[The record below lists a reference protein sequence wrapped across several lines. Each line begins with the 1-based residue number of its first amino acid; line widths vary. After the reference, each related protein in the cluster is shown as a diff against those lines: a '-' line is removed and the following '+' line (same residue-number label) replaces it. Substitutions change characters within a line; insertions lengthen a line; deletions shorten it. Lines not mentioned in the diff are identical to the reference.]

1 MSLTDF
7 FADLPFRPD
16 AFQQVAA
23 EAVESGASVVVA
35 APTGSGKTM
44 VAEVAVHLALA
55 RGRRAFYTTPIKALS
70 NQKFADFRRAY
81 GEERVGLLTG
91 DNSLNGDAP
100 IVVMTTEVL
109 RNMIYSDPR
118 TLDDLDTVILD
129 EVHYLQDRFR
139 GAVWEEVIIHAPSH
153 IQLVC
158 LSATV
163 SNADEFTDWVRTR
176 RGPTTLVLEETR
188 PVPLESL
195 YALKDRFSDNGL
207 IVEPM
212 LVRRKSRTEPNPE
225 IVRILARKRSR
236 RRFATPRRGEV
247 VAALAARQMLPA
259 IYFIF
264 SRAGCEDAAERLM
277 EAGIRLTTSD
287 ERLAIRRYAETR
299 TGHLDDQDL
308 AVLGYDRWISLLQ
321 SGVAAH
327 HAGLV
332 PAFKETVEELFLRG
346 LIRVVFATETLSLGI
361 NMPAKTVVLENLSR
375 FTGET
380 HEVLRPGDYT
390 QLTGRAGRRG
400 IDTQGYGVVLYSRFI
415 EFDRVAGIASAGSH
429 ALRSS
434 FRPTY
439 NMAANLVANYPQAQ
453 AEKLLN
459 ASYGQFQRR
468 KSVGSLRRALEPK
481 EKRLAELEQEAHCE
495 RGDVEEYLHLL
506 RGADGAGLKKEA
518 RNFIRTLQPGQV
530 LEIPGGKRSG
540 RYVVVKQWRGAD
552 PPRIV
557 VLSEKGTAAQL
568 RSGDLRPGTVR
579 LGALSLPKPYQPGDP
594 RYQQTVAKDLQAF
607 QPTSSYPL
615 QPERVDP
622 AAGHP
627 VADCPDRLTHIKAA
641 RLIERAG
648 REVTR
653 LRHQLNLEGE
663 GLVAEFHAILDLLA
677 DWGYVDGWAL
687 TPAGERLRFIYNELD
702 LLVAD
707 AIFRDVFTNLDP
719 AETAALASCFV
730 HEPRV
735 EQPEGKL
742 PTTRLEER
750 WNSVV
755 ARGRT
760 LHQAERQRRLPETRE
775 PHPGFAGLAFA
786 WAHGEDL
793 ESLLGDDDLAAGDFV
808 RTCRQ
813 LLDLLRQLRD
823 AEPALGEQVSDAIRM
838 LDRGV
843 VAAGG
848 LT

>member
-7 FADLPFRPD
+7 FASLPFQPD
-16 AFQQVAA
+16 AFQRVAA
-23 EAVESGASVVVA
+23 EAIESGASVVVA
-35 APTGSGKTM
+35 APTGSGKTLI
-44 VAEVAVHLALA
+44 AEAAVHLALG
-55 RGRRAFYTTPIKALS
+55 RDRRAFYTTPIKALS
-70 NQKFADFRRAY
+70 NQKFADFRTAY
-81 GEERVGLLTG
+81 GEDQVGLLTG

-118 TLDDLDTVILD
+118 ALDELDTVILD

-139 GAVWEEVIIHAPSH
+139 GAVWEEVIIHAPAH

-163 SNADEFTDWVRTR
+163 SNAAEFTDWVRTR

-207 IVEPM
+207 VIEPM
-212 LVRRKSRTEPNPE
+212 LVRRKGRTEPNPD
-225 IVRILARKRSR
+225 IVRMLARKRSGR
-236 RRFATPRRGEV
+236 RYVTPRRGEV
-247 VAALAARQMLPA
+247 IRALAAREMLPA

-277 EAGIRLTTSD
+277 EARINLTTQD
-287 ERLAIRRYAETR
+287 ERSAIRQYAEVR
-299 TGHLDDQDL
+299 TGHLDNQDL
-308 AVLGYDRWISLLQ
+308 AVLGYNRWMAMLEA
-321 SGVAAH
+321 GVAAH

-346 LIRVVFATETLSLGI
+346 LIRVVFATETLALGI

-400 IDTQGYGVVLYSRFI
+400 IDTQGYGLVLYSRFI

-439 NMAANLVANYPQAQ
+439 NMAANLVANYPQIQ
-453 AEKLLN
+453 AERLLN
-459 ASYGQFQRR
+459 ASYGQYQRR
-468 KSVGSLRRALEPK
+468 KSIGSLRRTLGTK
-481 EKRLAELEQEAHCE
+481 EKRLAGLEHAAHCDL
-495 RGDVEEYLHLL
+495 GDTEEYVQLL
-506 RGADGAGLKKEA
+506 RAVDGTGLKKA
-518 RNFIRTLQPGQV
+518 AAAFIRSLQPGQV

-540 RYVVVKQWRGAD
+540 RYLVIKQWRGAD
-552 PPRIV
+552 PPRVV
-557 VLSEKGTAAQL
+557 VLSEKGTVAQF
-568 RSGDLRPGTVR
+568 RSGDLSPGTMR
-579 LGALSLPKPYQPGDP
+579 LGSLSLSKPYQPRDP
-594 RYQQTVAKDLQAF
+594 RFQQTAATALRGF
-607 QPTSSYPL
+607 QSTRIDRM
-615 QPERVDP
+615 QPVGAD
-622 AAGHP
+622 AAADHP
-627 VADCPDRLTHIKAA
+627 VAACPDRAAHVKASRLTAKAV
-641 RLIERAG
+641 
-648 REVTR
+648 REVNR
-653 LRHQLNLEGE
+653 LRHQLTLEGE
-663 GLVAEFHAILDLLA
+663 GLVAEFHAILDLLTE
-677 DWGYVDGWAL
+677 WGYVDGWAL
-687 TPAGERLRFIYNELD
+687 TPAGERLRLIYNELD
-702 LLVAD
+702 LLMAD
-707 AIFRDVFTNLDP
+707 TISMGVFAGLDA
-719 AETAALASCFV
+719 AETAALVSCFV
-730 HEPRV
+730 FEPRV
-735 EQPEGKL
+735 EHADGRL
-742 PTTRLEER
+742 PTARLEER
-750 WNSVV
+750 WERVV
-755 ARGRT
+755 ERSDA
-760 LHQAERQRRLPETRE
+760 LHLAERKRRLPQTRE
-775 PHPGFAGLAFA
+775 PHPGFAGLAFS

-793 ESLLGDDDLAAGDFV
+793 ESLLGADDLAAGDFV

-813 LLDLLRQLRD
+813 LLDSLRQLRD
-823 AEPALGEQVSDAIRM
+823 AEPALRLQVSDAIRM

>member
-7 FADLPFRPD
+7 LASLPFRPD
-16 AFQQVAA
+16 PFQQSAA
-23 EAVESGASVVVA
+23 EAIESGASVVVA
-35 APTGSGKTM
+35 APTGSGKTL
-44 VAEVAVHLALA
+44 VAEAAVHLALA
-55 RGRRAFYTTPIKALS
+55 RGRRAFYTTPLKALS
-70 NQKFADFRRAY
+70 NQKYADFREAY
-81 GEERVGLLTG
+81 GEEQVGLLTG

-118 TLDDLDTVILD
+118 TLDELDTVILD

-139 GAVWEEVIIHAPSH
+139 GAVWEEVIIHAPPH

-163 SNADEFTDWVRTR
+163 SNADEFTDWVRAR

-195 YALKDRFSDNGL
+195 YAIKDRFSDDGL
-207 IVEPM
+207 IIEPM
-212 LVRRKSRTEPNPE
+212 LVQRKGRTVPNPD
-225 IVRILARKRSR
+225 IVKILSRKGSGR
-236 RRFATPRRGEV
+236 RYATPRRGET
-247 VAALAARQMLPA
+247 VAALAAKEMLPA

-264 SRAGCEDAAERLM
+264 SRAGCEDAADRLA
-277 EAGIRLTTSD
+277 EGGISLTTPD
-287 ERLAIRRYAETR
+287 ERLAIRRYAEAR
-299 TGHLDDQDL
+299 TGHLADQDL
-308 AVLGYDRWISLLQ
+308 AVLGYERWISLLQ
-321 SGVAAH
+321 AGVGAH

-332 PAFKETVEELFLRG
+332 PAFKETVEELFLQG

-429 ALRSS
+429 TLRSS

-439 NMAANLVANYPQAQ
+439 NMAANLVATYPQEK
-453 AEKLLN
+453 AERLLN
-459 ASYGQFQRR
+459 ASYGQYQRR
-468 KSVGSLRRALEPK
+468 RTVGRLGRALAAQ
-481 EKRLAELEQEAHCE
+481 EKRLAAVEDDARCEL
-495 RGDVEEYLHLL
+495 GDVGEYLELL
-506 RGADGAGLKKEA
+506 RAADGAGVKKA
-518 RNFIRTLQPGQV
+518 AGDFMRTLQPGQV

-557 VLSEKGTAAQL
+557 VVSDKGTVAQF
-568 RSGDLRPGTVR
+568 RSGDLNPGTVR
-579 LGALSLPKPYQPGDP
+579 LGTLSLPRPYQPRDS
-594 RYQQTVAKDLQAF
+594 RFQQTAATALRGFRPSV
-607 QPTSSYPL
+607 
-615 QPERVDP
+615 VDRMESGGTGP
-622 AAGHP
+622 AADHP
-627 VADCPDRLTHIKAA
+627 VAACPDRSTHVKAA
-641 RLIERAG
+641 RLAERTD

-653 LRHQLNLEGE
+653 LRHQLTLEGE
-663 GLVAEFHAILDLLA
+663 GLVAEFHAILDLLSE
-677 DWGYVDGWAL
+677 WGYLDGWEL
-687 TPAGERLRFIYNELD
+687 TPAGRRLRFIYNELD
-702 LLVAD
+702 LLMAD
-707 AIFRDVFTNLDP
+707 TIAVGVFTGLDP

-730 HEPRV
+730 FEPRLD
-735 EQPEGKL
+735 QADARL
-742 PTTRLEER
+742 PTARLEER
-750 WNSVV
+750 WSSVL
-755 ARGRT
+755 ARCEA
-760 LHQAERQRRLPETRE
+760 LHRAERKRRLPETRR
-775 PHPGFAGLAFA
+775 PHPGLAELVYA
-786 WAHGEDL
+786 WARGLDL
-793 ESLLGDDDLAAGDFV
+793 ETLLSDDDLAAGDFV

-823 AEPALGEQVSDAIRM
+823 SEPTLREQSTAAIRM

-848 LT
+848 LI

>member
-1 MSLTDF
+1 MSLTTF
-7 FADLPFRPD
+7 FAGLPFRPD
-16 AFQQVAA
+16 AFQKVAA
-23 EAVESGASVVVA
+23 EAIESGASVVVT
-35 APTGSGKTM
+35 APTGSGKTL
-44 VAEVAVHLALA
+44 VAEAAVHLALA

-70 NQKFADFRRAY
+70 NQKFADFRTAY
-81 GEERVGLLTG
+81 GEDQVGLLTG
-91 DNSLNGDAP
+91 DNSINGTAP

-109 RNMIYSDPR
+109 RNMIYSDSQ

-139 GAVWEEVIIHAPSH
+139 GAVWEEVIIHAPPH

-163 SNADEFTDWVRTR
+163 SNADEFTDWVRAR

-195 YALKDRFSDNGL
+195 YAIKDRFSDTGL

-212 LVRRKSRTEPNPE
+212 LALRKGRREPNPD
-225 IVRILARKRSR
+225 IVRILARKRSQR
-236 RRFATPRRGEV
+236 RYTTPRRGEI
-247 VAALAARQMLPA
+247 VAHLAAREMLPA

-264 SRAGCEDAAERLM
+264 SRAGCEDAAERLI
-277 EAGIRLTTSD
+277 EAGISLTTPD
-287 ERLAIRRYAETR
+287 ERLAIGQYAEAR
-299 TGHLDDQDL
+299 TAHLAEQDL
-308 AVLGYDRWISLLQ
+308 AVLGYGRWISLLQ
-321 SGVAAH
+321 AGVAAH

-439 NMAANLVANYPQAQ
+439 NMATNLVANYPQVQ
-453 AEKLLN
+453 AERLLN
-459 ASYGQFQRR
+459 ASYGQYQRR
-468 KSVGSLRRALEPK
+468 KSLGSLRKTLETK
-481 EKRLAELEQEAHCE
+481 EKRLAELEHAANCDLGEVA
-495 RGDVEEYLHLL
+495 EYIRLL
-506 RGADGAGLKKEA
+506 RTADGAGLKKA
-518 RNFIRTLQPGQV
+518 AAAFIRSLQPGQV
-530 LEIPGGKRSG
+530 IEIPGGKRSG

-557 VLSEKGTAAQL
+557 VLSEKGTVAQF
-568 RSGDLRPGTVR
+568 RSGDLSSGTAR
-579 LGALSLPKPYQPGDP
+579 LGSLSLAKPYQPREP
-594 RYQQTVAKDLQAF
+594 RFQQTVASALRNF
-607 QPTSSYPL
+607 QSSRIDRM
-615 QPERVDP
+615 QPEGTDG
-622 AAGHP
+622 AADHP
-627 VADCPDRLTHIKAA
+627 VAVCPDRSAHVKAA
-641 RLIERAG
+641 GLTERAG
-648 REVTR
+648 REVDR
-653 LRHQLNLEGE
+653 LRHQIALEGE
-663 GLVAEFHAILDLLA
+663 GLVAEFHAILDLLTE
-677 DWGYVDGWAL
+677 WGYVEGWTLA
-687 TPAGERLRFIYNELD
+687 AGGERLRFIYNERD
-702 LLVAD
+702 LLLAD
-707 AIFRDVFTNLDP
+707 TISIGVFAGLDA

-730 HEPRV
+730 YEPRV
-735 EQPEGKL
+735 EQTDGRL
-742 PTTRLEER
+742 PTARLAER
-750 WNSVV
+750 WESIV
-755 ARGRT
+755 ARSDA
-760 LHQAERQRRLPETRE
+760 LHVAERKRRLPETRE
-775 PHPGFAGLAFA
+775 PHSGFAVLAFD
-786 WAHGEDL
+786 WARGGDL

-823 AEPALGEQVSDAIRM
+823 AEPALREQVSDAIRM

>member
-1 MSLTDF
+1 
-7 FADLPFRPD
+7 
-16 AFQQVAA
+16 
-23 EAVESGASVVVA
+23 
-35 APTGSGKTM
+35 
-44 VAEVAVHLALA
+44 
-55 RGRRAFYTTPIKALS
+55 
-70 NQKFADFRRAY
+70 
-81 GEERVGLLTG
+81 
-91 DNSLNGDAP
+91 
-100 IVVMTTEVL
+100 
-109 RNMIYSDPR
+109 
-118 TLDDLDTVILD
+118 LDTVILD

-139 GAVWEEVIIHAPSH
+139 GAVWEEVIIHAPPH

-163 SNADEFTDWVRTR
+163 SNADEFTDWVRAR

-195 YALKDRFSDNGL
+195 YAIKDRFSDTGL

-212 LVRRKSRTEPNPE
+212 LALRKGRREPNPD
-225 IVRILARKRSR
+225 IVRILARKRSQR
-236 RRFATPRRGEV
+236 RYTTPRRGEI
-247 VAALAARQMLPA
+247 VAHLAAREMLPA

-264 SRAGCEDAAERLM
+264 SRAGCEDAAERLI
-277 EAGIRLTTSD
+277 EAGISLTTPD
-287 ERLAIRRYAETR
+287 ERLAIGQYAEAR
-299 TGHLDDQDL
+299 TAHLAEQDL
-308 AVLGYDRWISLLQ
+308 AVLGYGRWISLLQ
-321 SGVAAH
+321 AGVAAH

-439 NMAANLVANYPQAQ
+439 NMATNLVANYPQVQ
-453 AEKLLN
+453 AERLLN
-459 ASYGQFQRR
+459 ASYGQYQRR
-468 KSVGSLRRALEPK
+468 KSLGSLRKTLETK
-481 EKRLAELEQEAHCE
+481 EKRLAELEHAANCDLGEVA
-495 RGDVEEYLHLL
+495 EYIRLL
-506 RGADGAGLKKEA
+506 RTADGAGLKKA
-518 RNFIRTLQPGQV
+518 AAAFIRSLQPGQV
-530 LEIPGGKRSG
+530 IEIPGGKRSG

-557 VLSEKGTAAQL
+557 VLSEKGTVAQF
-568 RSGDLRPGTVR
+568 RSGDLSSGTAR
-579 LGALSLPKPYQPGDP
+579 LGSLSLAKPYQPREP
-594 RYQQTVAKDLQAF
+594 RFQQTVASALRNF
-607 QPTSSYPL
+607 QSSRIDRM
-615 QPERVDP
+615 QPEGTDG
-622 AAGHP
+622 AADHP
-627 VADCPDRLTHIKAA
+627 VAVCPDRSAHVKAA
-641 RLIERAG
+641 GLTERAG
-648 REVTR
+648 REVDR
-653 LRHQLNLEGE
+653 LRHQIALEGE
-663 GLVAEFHAILDLLA
+663 GLVAEFHAILDLLTE
-677 DWGYVDGWAL
+677 WGYVEGWTLA
-687 TPAGERLRFIYNELD
+687 AGGERLRFIYNERD
-702 LLVAD
+702 LLLAD
-707 AIFRDVFTNLDP
+707 TISIGVFAGLDA

-730 HEPRV
+730 YEPRV
-735 EQPEGKL
+735 EQTDGRL
-742 PTTRLEER
+742 PTARLAER
-750 WNSVV
+750 WESIV
-755 ARGRT
+755 ARSDA
-760 LHQAERQRRLPETRE
+760 LHVAERKRRLPETRE
-775 PHPGFAGLAFA
+775 PHSGFAVLAFD
-786 WAHGEDL
+786 WARGGDL

-823 AEPALGEQVSDAIRM
+823 AEPALREQVSDAIRM